1 MEPLTTIA
9 LARAVASATGLDAWV
24 KDKLGD
30 AVGEKAADKIA
41 AVAQVA
47 TAAATGKE
55 ALEMIQQDAGARA
68 VVRQKLLD
76 MEHELI
82 LAQLQDVQS
91 ARQMYSGKNEM
102 ADRIAE
108 RVISQNHIVVA
119 LLLTANGLVLYLVKD
134 STVAL
139 AVGNLIG
146 ASVTALWQERQQ
158 VIGFFFGSSLG
169 SKLKTALPTLWK
181 KDAP

>member
-1 MEPLTTIA
+1 MEPVTTIA
-9 LARAVASATGLDAWV
+9 LAKAVASATGLDTWL

-30 AVGEKAADKIA
+30 AVGETAADKIA
-41 AVAQVA
+41 AVAQVVTDA
-47 TAAATGKE
+47 GTGQE
-55 ALEMIQQDAGARA
+55 ALEMIRQDAGARA
-68 VVRQKLLD
+68 SVRQKLLD

-102 ADRIAE
+102 ADKIAE

-119 LLLTANGLVLYLVKD
+119 LLLVMECVAFALVND
-134 STVAL
+134 SSVAMII
-139 AVGNLIG
+139 GNLIG
-146 ASVTALWQERQQ
+146 ASVAALWQERQQ

-169 SKLKTALPTLWK
+169 SKLKTALPTPWK
-181 KDAP
+181 KDV